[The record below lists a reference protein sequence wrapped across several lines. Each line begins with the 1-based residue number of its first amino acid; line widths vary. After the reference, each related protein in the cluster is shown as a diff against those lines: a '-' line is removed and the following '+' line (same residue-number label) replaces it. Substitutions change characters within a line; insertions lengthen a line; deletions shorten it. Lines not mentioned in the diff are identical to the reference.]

1 MEEITWLQALILGI
15 IQGLTEY
22 LPISSSGHLTIF
34 GTLFGFDGEENLRF
48 AIAVHAATVLSTIV
62 VLWKEIWDILKGIF
76 KFRWNEETK
85 YFAKIILSMIPVGI
99 VGVLFKDYVEEIFG
113 SGLFIVGC
121 MLLLTAALLC
131 FSYFYK
137 PKQKEN
143 ISFKDALIIGI
154 TQAIAVLPGLSR
166 SGTTISTGLLLGI
179 KKENIAK
186 FSFLM
191 VIIPILGETFLDLM
205 KGDFSSQNTGISGGS
220 LAIGFVAA
228 FIFGT
233 IACKWM
239 LNLVKKGKLIYFAY
253 YCVVVGVVTIVY
265 SLIK

>member
-1 MEEITWLQALILGI
+1 MEGITWLQALILGI
-15 IQGLTEY
+15 IQGFTEY

-34 GTLFGFDGEENLRF
+34 GTLFGLSGDENFLF
-48 AIAVHAATVLSTIV
+48 AIALHAATVLSTIV
-62 VLWKEIWDILKGIF
+62 VLWKDIWDILKGIF

-85 YFAKIILSMIPVGI
+85 YFAKIILSMIPVGL
-99 VGVLFKDYVEEIFG
+99 VGVFLKDYVEKTFG

-121 MLLLTAALLC
+121 MLLLTAALLF
-131 FSYFYK
+131 FSYYYK
-137 PKQKEN
+137 PRQKEN
-143 ISFKDALIIGI
+143 ISFKDAFIIGVS
-154 TQAIAVLPGLSR
+154 QAIAVLPGLSR

-191 VIIPILGETFLDLM
+191 VLVPILGEALLDLK
-205 KGDFSSQNTGISGGS
+205 KGDFSGSAGISGFS
-220 LAIGFVAA
+220 ILLGFIAA
-228 FIFGT
+228 FISGV

-253 YCVVVGVVTIVY
+253 YCIVAGFIAIIY
-265 SLIK
+265 SLTK

>member
-15 IQGLTEY
+15 IQGFTEY
-22 LPISSSGHLTIF
+22 LPVSSSGHLTIF
-34 GTLFGFDGEENLRF
+34 GTLFGLSGEENLSF

-62 VLWKEIWDILKGIF
+62 VLWKDIWEILKGIF
-76 KFRWNEETK
+76 KFQWNKETK
-85 YFAKIILSMIPVGI
+85 YFTKIILSMIPVGL
-99 VGVLFKDYVEEIFG
+99 VGFFLKDYVKDIFG

-121 MLLLTAALLC
+121 MLLLTASLLF
-131 FSYFYK
+131 FSYYYR

-154 TQAIAVLPGLSR
+154 SQAIAVLPGLSR

-179 KKENIAK
+179 KKEDVAK

-191 VIIPILGETFLDLM
+191 VLIPILGEAFLDLM
-205 KGDFSSQNTGISGGS
+205 KGDFSGSTGISGFS
-220 LAIGFVAA
+220 LLIGFIAA
-228 FIFGT
+228 FISGV

-239 LNLVKKGKLIYFAY
+239 LNLVKKGKLVYFAY
-253 YCVVVGVVTIVY
+253 YCVAVGLIVIIY
-265 SLIK
+265 SLTQ